1 MGGRGSG
8 QHMGPGRTPMEAV
21 PAISIVDAYRDGRV
35 QQGTYDVWFTWT
47 PSGGET
53 RRDHVGIEWDTT
65 GIGTMRP
72 LWLCPRCGWRVE
84 RIHLWTYSLGCR
96 HCFRLCY
103 QSQLYDKRGRA
114 MARAHRL
121 EARLEVDEQG
131 NTVKPKWMR
140 WKTFNGLMDGIV
152 EAEVNSFPTWMLGMI
167 DALPDAQASE
177 DAPSMY

>member
-1 MGGRGSG
+1 
-8 QHMGPGRTPMEAV
+8 
-21 PAISIVDAYRDGRV
+21 
-35 QQGTYDVWFTWT
+35 
-47 PSGGET
+47 
-53 RRDHVGIEWDTT
+53 
-65 GIGTMRP
+65 
-72 LWLCPRCGWRVE
+72 
-84 RIHLWTYSLGCR
+84 
-96 HCFRLCY
+96 
-103 QSQLYDKRGRA
+103 